1 MTSQIVYNMLPGKNP
16 QNLFLCLGKYP
27 TKYAGMAVKVNTS
40 VVYLVLLSFLAHVI
54 AGIRIN
60 PPSGLPNASGFQ
72 GRYRAMQLNW

>member
-1 MTSQIVYNMLPGKNP
+1 MTSQIVYNMLPGTNP

-54 AGIRIN
+54 AGIRIKIYQLKEEKKDQATMN
-60 PPSGLPNASGFQ
+60 YKTLYLP
-72 GRYRAMQLNW
+72 